1 VITVPHVWC
10 EFDIALLRRAA
21 CKAGLTSVDHSDLLT
36 VVAEPEAAAIGV
48 HVDDPH
54 SELLSAGNRFLV
66 LNCSKRAIDIFA
78 YEVVSVAPSQL
89 RYVTSCGGADCGG
102 DSVKSAFESFL
113 RELLGAGFLPEYE
126 GSHELCSVL
135 HEFGKVLAA
144 FDPSTQPGRIHLV
157 DLLERKTQ
165 LQELALDWNARHPD
179 KTVLVVPTLRNGF
192 LTASKEL
199 MLSFLQPTLS
209 CIVGATKAIM
219 RDCPGARQ
227 IVTIGEFGCTPVVSN
242 LLRAEFHLKQGV
254 RVIVPNTSGSVAYG
268 AVYYG
273 LQWCSLQGTNYTV
286 QVPSSPGTSEG
297 TVQPAASTA
306 ISTTA
311 EEGENDGANDPVYVP
326 PAPGTSEG
334 TVPPTASTAIST
346 TAEEGEDD
354 GANNFVYVP
363 PAPGTSEGT
372 VPPTASTAIST
383 TAEEG
388 ENDGANNFV
397 NVPPA
402 PGTYQD
408 TLPPAPTTV
417 PTTAEEGEEEWAN
430 DPVYVPPA
438 PSISQQ
444 GSLPPACA
452 AISVI
457 VEEREEE
464 WANDP
469 VYVPSVVP
477 VEEG

>member
-346 TAEEGEDD
+346 TAEEGE
-354 GANNFVYVP
+354 
-363 PAPGTSEGT
+363 
-372 VPPTASTAIST
+372 
-383 TAEEG
+383 
-388 ENDGANNFV
+388 NDGANNFV